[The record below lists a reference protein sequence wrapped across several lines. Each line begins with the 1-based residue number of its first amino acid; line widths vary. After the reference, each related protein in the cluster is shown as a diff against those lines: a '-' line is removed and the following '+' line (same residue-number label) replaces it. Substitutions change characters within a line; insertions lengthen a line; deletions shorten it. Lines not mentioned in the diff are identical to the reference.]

1 MNGGDQVVIKN
12 DISHAISTYLETE
25 NLELYDLNISGNE
38 SISKVEIFIFS
49 QEEQKLSTFERL
61 NYQIQRL
68 LEDIGLEKGT
78 YELILS
84 SPGIER
90 KLKTKRHFELSVDEL
105 VKIKL
110 IEPIIEQHAHSK
122 TEHYLLEGYINSVGD
137 NHITISSTSINPFEQ
152 NFKIE
157 ISNIK
162 NAKIEFKQFKE
173 RIKG

>member
-1 MNGGDQVVIKN
+1 MVSENEIQQQID
-12 DISHAISTYLETE
+12 SYLKDE
-25 NLELYDLNISGNE
+25 NLELYDLNIVNFPN
-38 SISKVEIFIFS
+38 ISKIEVFIYSVEDVNIDI
-49 QEEQKLSTFERL
+49 TTRL
-61 NYQIQRL
+61 NRQLNRL
-68 LEDIGLEKGT
+68 IEELGFEKGSFDM
-78 YELILS
+78 IVS

-90 KLKTKRHFELSVDEL
+90 KLKTKRHFELSIDEL

-110 IEPIIEQHAHSK
+110 IEPIIEQHAHSQ

-152 NFKIE
+152 KYKIE

-173 RIKG
+173 RVKG

>member
-1 MNGGDQVVIKN
+1 MVSENEIQQQID
-12 DISHAISTYLETE
+12 SYLKDE
-25 NLELYDLNISGNE
+25 NLELYDLNIVNFPN
-38 SISKVEIFIFS
+38 ISKIEVFIYSVEDVNIEI
-49 QEEQKLSTFERL
+49 TTRL
-61 NYQIQRL
+61 NKQLNRL
-68 LEDIGLEKGT
+68 VEDLGFEKGSFDM
-78 YELILS
+78 IVS

-110 IEPIIEQHAHSK
+110 IEPITVQHAHSK

-173 RIKG
+173 RVKG